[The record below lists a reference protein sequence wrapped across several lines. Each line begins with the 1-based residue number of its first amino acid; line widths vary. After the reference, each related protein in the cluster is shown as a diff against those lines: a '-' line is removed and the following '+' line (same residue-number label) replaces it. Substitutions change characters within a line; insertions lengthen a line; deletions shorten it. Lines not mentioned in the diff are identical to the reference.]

1 MLVFLNPTARGGT
14 GLKRWEATRER
25 LRERGLLQ
33 ELEII
38 TDTERLQSAV
48 LRQSECGDGRVVAVG
63 GDGTVNRLVD
73 EIMRLPRP
81 MRERLILGAIG
92 TGSSNDFHKPYQLSD
107 CIVPGVPLRL
117 GWSSPQSHN
126 VGQMNYLGTDKKWYR
141 RYFVVNSSFGVLAAA
156 NQFFNSPCGLVAWLK
171 PRWLNLCIWYA
182 GLRTLMTEPAF
193 EAVIHG
199 PFIPIRGAMMNLS
212 ILLNQHVSGGFTIDI
227 PVSSSTTS
235 FGIALCEEM
244 NKMRRLRT
252 LASMAR
258 GHFVGLPGTQA
269 FQTEEIEVQACR
281 PVPLE
286 LDGEVFMAT
295 QVHVKLLH
303 GAIRVCSRQSY

>member
-1 MLVFLNPTARGGT
+1 
-14 GLKRWEATRER
+14 
-25 LRERGLLQ
+25 
-33 ELEII
+33 
-38 TDTERLQSAV
+38 
-48 LRQSECGDGRVVAVG
+48 
-63 GDGTVNRLVD
+63 
-73 EIMRLPRP
+73 
-81 MRERLILGAIG
+81 
-92 TGSSNDFHKPYQLSD
+92 
-107 CIVPGVPLRL
+107 
-117 GWSSPQSHN
+117 
-126 VGQMNYLGTDKKWYR
+126 
-141 RYFVVNSSFGVLAAA
+141 
-156 NQFFNSPCGLVAWLK
+156 
-171 PRWLNLCIWYA
+171 
-182 GLRTLMTEPAF
+182 
-193 EAVIHG
+193 
-199 PFIPIRGAMMNLS
+199 MMNLS